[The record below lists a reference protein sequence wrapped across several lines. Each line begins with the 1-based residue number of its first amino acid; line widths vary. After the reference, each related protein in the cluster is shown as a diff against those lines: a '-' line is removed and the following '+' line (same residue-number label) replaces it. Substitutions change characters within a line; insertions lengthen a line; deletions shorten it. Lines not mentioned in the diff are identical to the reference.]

1 MSKKTPRRSPKR
13 KHRKNKTGVR
23 VAAGFFLGA
32 VVIGG
37 VAYGVDYAMNQDNV
51 PRGVTVGGVEI
62 GGMNKAAA
70 VSKLEADLNNVAT
83 KPVTIQAGELTS
95 QLVPAEAGIGIDW
108 EETVASAGE
117 QSLNPITRIQ
127 SFFTTY
133 EIDPATTVDEQV
145 LSPAMERVRNELS
158 PAPVEGGI
166 NLAGG
171 TVNIDPQP
179 ANGQDVNAEELREK
193 LVADWLKP
201 EGVEVKAEVTE
212 PTLDQSSVDEVANGQ
227 AKQVLSAP
235 ITAKGRE
242 NVDGVIS
249 LERMAEVVSFVPDGD
264 AFRMDVN
271 TERAQEILAEK
282 LSETEVQKRNAQISF
297 ASGYKTVTPHA
308 DGETIDWE
316 KTMEGFEERI
326 TAEGEER
333 TFEAV
338 YEDNPATFTTEQ
350 AEAATFDEVVSEF
363 TTSGYSAASGTNIA
377 LTAQLV
383 NGAIVAPGDT
393 FSLNNWTGPRGTAQG
408 FVESGIILNG
418 RADKAVGGGISQ
430 FATTL
435 YNAAYFAGFEDVAHT
450 AHSYYISRYPA
461 GREATVYEG
470 AIDLQ
475 FKNNS
480 QYPVRILASA
490 GGGSVTV
497 TMMGVKTVEVESVN
511 GGRWNYTSPQPISVS
526 GSSCSPSSGSQGF
539 TTSDTRII
547 RDLAGN
553 EISRDSTTTVYDP
566 EPIVRCTG

>member
-13 KHRKNKTGVR
+13 KNGKKNTGAR
-23 VAAGFFLGA
+23 VVAGFLLGT

-37 VAYGVDYAMNQDNV
+37 VAYGADYVMNQDNV

-62 GGMNKAAA
+62 GGMTKVAA
-70 VSKLEADLNNVAT
+70 VSKLEDNLGNAT
-83 KPVTIQAGELTS
+83 TMPVTIHAGELTT
-95 QLVPAEAGIGIDW
+95 QLVPAESGMGIDW
-108 EETVASAGE
+108 QRTVDSAGD

-133 EIDPATTVDEQV
+133 EIEPATTVDEQA
-145 LSPAMERVRNELS
+145 LSPAVERVRKELS
-158 PAPVEGGI
+158 RDPVEGGI

-171 TVNIDPQP
+171 SVNIDPQP
-179 ANGQDVNAEELREK
+179 VNGQDVGAEDLKEK

-201 EGVEVKAEVTE
+201 EGVEVDAEVTE
-212 PTLDQSSVDEVANGQ
+212 PTLDQKAVDKVAGGQ
-227 AKQVLSAP
+227 AKQALSGP
-235 ITAKGRE
+235 IIAKGRE
-242 NVDGVIS
+242 NVDGVIPV
-249 LERMAEVVSFVPDGD
+249 ERMDEVVSFVPDGD
-264 AFRMDVN
+264 TFRMDVN
-271 TERAQEILAEK
+271 SERAQEILAET
-282 LSETEVQKRNAQISF
+282 LSETEVEKLNAQISF
-297 ASGYKTVTPHA
+297 ASGYKTVIPHA
-308 DGETIDWE
+308 DGEIIDWG
-316 KTMEGFEERI
+316 KTMAGFDERI
-326 TAEGEER
+326 TAEGDDR
-333 TFEAV
+333 TFDAV
-338 YEDNPATFTTEQ
+338 YEDDPATFTTEQ

-377 LTAQLV
+377 LTAQMV

-418 RADKAVGGGISQ
+418 RADTAVGGGISQ

-450 AHSYYISRYPA
+450 PHSYYISRYPA

-480 QYPVRILASA
+480 QYPVRILASV

-497 TMMGVKTVEVESVN
+497 TMMGVKTVDVESVN
-511 GGRWNYTSPQPISVS
+511 GGRWSYTSPQPVSVS
-526 GSSCSPSSGSQGF
+526 GSNCSPSSGSQGF

>member
-13 KHRKNKTGVR
+13 KNGKKNTGAR
-23 VAAGFFLGA
+23 VAAGFLLGT

-37 VAYGVDYAMNQDNV
+37 VAYGADYVMNQDNV

-62 GGMNKAAA
+62 GGMTKAAA
-70 VSKLEADLNNVAT
+70 VSKLEDNLGNAT
-83 KPVTIQAGELTS
+83 TMPVTIHAGELTTH
-95 QLVPAEAGIGIDW
+95 LVPAESGMGIDW
-108 EETVASAGE
+108 ERTVDSAGD

-133 EIDPATTVDEQV
+133 EIEPATTVDEQA
-145 LSPAMERVRNELS
+145 LSPAVERVRKELS
-158 PAPVEGGI
+158 RDPVEGGI

-171 TVNIDPQP
+171 SVNIDPQP
-179 ANGQDVNAEELREK
+179 VNGQAVGAEDLKEK
-193 LVADWLKP
+193 LVVDWLKP
-201 EGVEVKAEVTE
+201 EGVEVDAEVTE
-212 PTLDQSSVDEVANGQ
+212 PTLDQKAVDKVAGGQ
-227 AKQVLSAP
+227 AKQALSGP
-235 ITAKGRE
+235 IIAKGRE
-242 NVDGVIS
+242 NVDGVIPV
-249 LERMAEVVSFVPDGD
+249 ERMDEVVSFVPDGD
-264 AFRMDVN
+264 TFRMDVN
-271 TERAQEILAEK
+271 SERAQEILAET
-282 LSETEVQKRNAQISF
+282 LSATEVAKQNAQISF

-308 DGETIDWE
+308 DGEIIDWD
-316 KTMEGFEERI
+316 KTMAGFDERI
-326 TAEGEER
+326 TAEGDDR
-333 TFEAV
+333 TFDAV
-338 YEDNPATFTTEQ
+338 YEDDPATFTTEQ

-377 LTAQLV
+377 LTAQMV

-418 RADKAVGGGISQ
+418 RADTAVGGGISQ

-450 AHSYYISRYPA
+450 PHSYYISRYPA

-480 QYPVRILASA
+480 QYPVRILASV

-511 GGRWNYTSPQPISVS
+511 GGRWSYTSPQPVSVS
-526 GSSCSPSSGSQGF
+526 GSNCSPSSGSQGF

>member
-1 MSKKTPRRSPKR
+1 MSKKTPRHSSKR
-13 KHRKNKTGVR
+13 KHKKNTGAR
-23 VAAGFFLGA
+23 VAAGFLLG
-32 VVIGG
+32 VVAIGG
-37 VAYGVDYAMNQDNV
+37 VAYGADFVMNQGDV

-62 GGMNKAAA
+62 GGLDKAAA
-70 VSKLEADLNNVAT
+70 VSKLESDLGDVST
-83 KPVTIQAGELTS
+83 KPVTISAGELTS
-95 QLVPAEAGIGIDW
+95 TMVPAESGMGIDW
-108 EETVASAGE
+108 EQTVASAGE
-117 QSLNPITRIQ
+117 QSLNPISRIQ

-133 EIDPATTVDEQV
+133 EIDPATTVDEQA
-145 LSPAMERVRNELS
+145 LSPAIERVRNELS
-158 PAPVEGGI
+158 PNPVEGGLNI
-166 NLAGG
+166 NGG
-171 TVNIDPQP
+171 TVNIDPKP
-179 ANGQDVNAEELREK
+179 ANGQDVDLEELKET
-193 LVADWLKP
+193 VVSDWLKP
-201 EGVEVKAEVTE
+201 EGVEVKADITE
-212 PTLDQSSVDEVANGQ
+212 PILNQDAVDAVANGQ
-227 AKQVLSAP
+227 AKEAISAP
-235 ITAKGRE
+235 ITAEGR
-242 NVDGVIS
+242 NDVNGVIPP
-249 LERMAEVVSFVPDGD
+249 ERMAEVVSFVPDGD
-264 AFRMDVN
+264 TLRMDIN

-282 LSETEVQKRNAQISF
+282 LSETEVQKQNAQISF
-297 ASGYKTVTPHA
+297 ASGYKTVIPHA

-316 KTMEGFEERI
+316 KTMEGFNERV
-326 TAEGEER
+326 TAEGDKR

-338 YEDNPATFTTEQ
+338 YEDDPATFTTEQ
-350 AEAATFDEVVSEF
+350 AEAATFDQVVSEF

-475 FKNNS
+475 FKNTS

-497 TMMGVKTVEVESVN
+497 TMMGVKTVNVESVN
-511 GGRWNYTSPQPISVS
+511 GGRWSYTSPQPISVS
-526 GSSCSPSSGSQGF
+526 GSNCSPSSGSQGF

-547 RDLAGN
+547 RDLSGN
-553 EISRDSTTTVYDP
+553 EISRNTTTTVYDP